1 MISVEA
7 KQTEIILDRL
17 TNGLRSS
24 DSILRQ
30 SGNSNFLYKWWLLR
44 MMTITILR
52 YAWFFF
58 FFNALNFLN
67 FSIFQIGD
75 L

>member
-1 MISVEA
+1 MMIA
-7 KQTEIILDRL
+7 PYDDNYHFALCMI
-17 TNGLRSS
+17 
-24 DSILRQ
+24 
-30 SGNSNFLYKWWLLR
+30 
-44 MMTITILR
+44 
-52 YAWFFF
+52 FFS